1 VHRKP
6 DSCLALRNHP
16 LAHSFPSDLE
26 HFALLGGYMINH
38 FSTSLCFSESVEAL
52 AFLVPAVGRP
62 RTLAIFTFGAI
73 YIAATLQLFEYEEF
87 LAKVREFHKA

>member
-1 VHRKP
+1 
-6 DSCLALRNHP
+6 
-16 LAHSFPSDLE
+16 
-26 HFALLGGYMINH
+26 MINH

-87 LAKVREFHKA
+87 LAKLLLNFLTELNPDISNMEQGVNIGWSSARAMR